1 MNIHKELSVFN
12 KIKYHDEP
20 HLYFIGDK
28 QLVSGTTFV
37 GMFKEKFD
45 SKGMAEKSA
54 KKRGIPVEEVLE
66 EWEFKGGISRTKG
79 TLLHA
84 FAENYWLNKIF
95 PLDLESY
102 EGKYPTI
109 SERYEECKKLFL
121 DFYNDSK
128 DTLIPVA
135 LELVVGDEELGISG
149 MVDGLFWSLKMN
161 GLVIIDYKT
170 NKEITSFSKYKKR
183 MKAPINFL
191 HECELV
197 AYSIQLNLYKYLI
210 EKNTKLKILGCYLVH
225 IHEEQERYSLIQC
238 HEYQDII
245 KLLIEDFKQSKQK

>member
-54 KKRGIPVEEVLE
+54 KKRGISVEEVLE

-84 FAENYWLNKIF
+84 FAENYWMNKIF
-95 PLDLESY
+95 PVDLDSY
-102 EGKYPTI
+102 ESKYPTI
-109 SERYEECKKLFL
+109 SERYEECKKLFV
-121 DFYNDSK
+121 DFYNDASK
-128 DTLIPVA
+128 ALSPVA
-135 LELVVGDEELGISG
+135 MELVVGDEELGVGG
-149 MVDGLFWSLKMN
+149 MVDCLFWNESTKSYE
-161 GLVIIDYKT
+161 IWDYKT
-170 NKEITSFSKYKKR
+170 NKEINMFSKYKKR

-191 HECELV
+191 HECEFE
-197 AYSIQLNLYKYLI
+197 AYSIQLNLYKYII
-210 EKNTKLKILGCYLVH
+210 EKNTKIKIGKLWLIH
-225 IHEEQERYSLIQC
+225 LHEEQEKYNLIQC
-238 HEYQDII
+238 ADYQDII
-245 KLLIEDFKQSKQK
+245 KLLFEHKSKQK